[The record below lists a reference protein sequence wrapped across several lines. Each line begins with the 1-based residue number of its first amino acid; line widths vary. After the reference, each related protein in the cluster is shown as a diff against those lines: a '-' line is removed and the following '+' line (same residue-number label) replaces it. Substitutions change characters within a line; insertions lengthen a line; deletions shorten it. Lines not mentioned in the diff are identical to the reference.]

1 MDSTVVK
8 VQTKGQIMLPKAW
21 RGKNTVYQAVK
32 DGEIIILKPV
42 QVASDEEVLASA
54 SKLMNK
60 NTELLKR
67 LAK

>member
-1 MDSTVVK
+1 MNSKVVK

-21 RGKNTVYQAVK
+21 RGDNTVYQAVK
-32 DGEIIILKPV
+32 DGDIIILKPV
-42 QVASDEEVLASA
+42 KIASDKEVLASA

-60 NTELLKR
+60 NAALLKK